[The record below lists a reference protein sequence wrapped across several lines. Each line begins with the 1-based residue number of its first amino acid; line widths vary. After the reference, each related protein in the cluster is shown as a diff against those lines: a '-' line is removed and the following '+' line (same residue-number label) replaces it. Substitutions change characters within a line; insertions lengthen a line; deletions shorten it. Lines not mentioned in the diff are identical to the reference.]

1 MYNDALEKIIRQ
13 YEARLQHLVNYMD
26 EQGLL
31 DDHRFTFPDGFTR
44 TSSAAR
50 VIRPLASANTG
61 VSQPPLLLQVE
72 GEKP

>member
-13 YEARLQHLVNYMD
+13 YEARLQHIVDWMD

-31 DDHRFTFPDGFTR
+31 DDHRFTFPDGCTR

-50 VIRPLASANTG
+50 VIRPLASANT
-61 VSQPPLLLQVE
+61 VE